1 MEDMKLVPVV
11 LQLKEELPEIV
22 DGKTTGNTVWV
33 ASNGRGYVNVEEMK
47 QFDEVFIYTKDG
59 QFTARK
65 PSKHIQNIFHW
76 EQDKKPELTIIPDE
90 PPPAPKPAPRKS
102 RRAAAS
108 KAKKG
113 LN

>member
-65 PSKHIQNIFHW
+65 PSISFLPSRSYFLNF
-76 EQDKKPELTIIPDE
+76 LNYIIY
-90 PPPAPKPAPRKS
+90 
-102 RRAAAS
+102 
-108 KAKKG
+108 
-113 LN
+113 